1 MKEDK
6 AKGVKVVA
14 PGGGLLAIGR
24 IEASFVCR
32 AGVGAVSVACANR
45 RTLACEGGVWPLA
58 GKYLTPYRILL
69 KTFQCC
75 SVNARGKNNGHR
87 RTRTITDEQSVRVSL
102 WMSVAY
108 IIREQRNSIN
118 MKRGGCH
125 LAFSPCCGS

>member
-102 WMSVAY
+102 WTSVAKKWPQTNTDY
-108 IIREQRNSIN
+108 HRR
-118 MKRGGCH
+118 
-125 LAFSPCCGS
+125 

>member
-69 KTFQCC
+69 KTFQCR
-75 SVNARGKNNGHR
+75 SVDVRGKKWPQTNTDYHR
-87 RTRTITDEQSVRVSL
+87 R
-102 WMSVAY
+102 
-108 IIREQRNSIN
+108 
-118 MKRGGCH
+118 
-125 LAFSPCCGS
+125 